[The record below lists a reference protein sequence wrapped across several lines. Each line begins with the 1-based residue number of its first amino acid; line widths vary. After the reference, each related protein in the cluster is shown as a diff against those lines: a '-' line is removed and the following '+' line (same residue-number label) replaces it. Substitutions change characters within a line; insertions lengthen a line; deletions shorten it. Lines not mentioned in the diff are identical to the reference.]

1 MFGMGFTE
9 IILVIIVAIIFLGPE
24 KLPSALV
31 DIAKMFRS
39 VKKQVA
45 EAKGALEDE
54 LKMDEL
60 TSIKSEALDYKK
72 SLEKEMNEISEEA
85 EMESREVRDIWAE
98 LAEQN
103 ESAKKEKEMKKTASA
118 PKAEEPVPEAPKSEE
133 PAKKDESKDA

>member
-9 IILVIIVAIIFLGPE
+9 IILVVIVAIIFLGPE
-24 KLPSALV
+24 KLPQALV

-72 SLEKEMNEISEEA
+72 ALEKGMNEVTEEA

-103 ESAKKEKEMKKTASA
+103 ETAKKEKEAKKVAA
-118 PKAEEPVPEAPKSEE
+118 KAEAPAAEAPKSDE
-133 PAKKDESKDA
+133 PVKKDEPKDA